1 MNLTAHA
8 EARLGCISGENRLDN
23 NHTTMIDNNHTTMRR
38 VDIRQES
45 GIFQRNFIREISE
58 ETSPEKY
65 ISCCWSFV
73 HQQRRG
79 CRAKDHVDDGGG
91 GRRHPPPRPRE
102 CINIL
107 FDSGSHL
114 PKVVRRSETDNQ
126 ALKGRHGHCNR
137 GVDHSPE
144 QLCADNN
151 SCPHHL

>member
-1 MNLTAHA
+1 MHTQK
-8 EARLGCISGENRLDN
+8 ARLGCKSGEKRLDN

-45 GIFQRNFIREISE
+45 GIFQRNFIREISK

-91 GRRHPPPRPRE
+91 GLRHPPPRPRE
-102 CINIL
+102 CIIIQY
-107 FDSGSHL
+107 SSI
-114 PKVVRRSETDNQ
+114 PVATCQKVIRSETDNQ
-126 ALKGRHGHCNR
+126 ALKGGM
-137 GVDHSPE
+137 GIVIE
-144 QLCADNN
+144 VLTIAQN
-151 SCPHHL
+151 SYVQTTTVVHIIHRK